1 MPPLEWAT
9 ASSAAPSTLHR
20 RAMMFNMQRSALLI
34 PLLCA
39 AFSVS
44 AQAPDPYPSKPLRF
58 ILPFPP
64 GGPTD
69 ILGRLIGERL
79 ASSLS
84 QPVIIE
90 NRGGAGGN
98 VGAEAAAKSAPDGY
112 TLVLVAR
119 CLAISTSVYSK
130 LIYDPL
136 RDFAPVSLVATVP
149 NVIVTQPALASTLQ
163 EFIALAKT
171 KPGGMN
177 FGSGG
182 SGTSNHLAGE
192 LFNIVTGTKL
202 VHVPYKGVNLA
213 MNDVL
218 AGAIHLVVIG
228 LAAAAPHIK
237 SRRLRAL
244 AVIAPQ
250 RLPPLPAVPT
260 VAEAGLPAFEDTTW
274 YGVLAPAGTPRPIVA
289 RLNGE
294 LVKILYSADMKDKL
308 NALGTDPV
316 TSTPEEF
323 AAYLRQETV
332 KWADV
337 VRKAGLKAD

>member
-1 MPPLEWAT
+1 MLNI
-9 ASSAAPSTLHR
+9 R
-20 RAMMFNMQRSALLI
+20 RFALVI
-34 PLLCA
+34 RLLLA
-39 AFSVS
+39 AFPVS
-44 AQAPDPYPSKPLRF
+44 AQVLDPYPSKPLRF

-79 ASSLS
+79 ASSLG
-84 QPVIIE
+84 QPVIVE

-112 TLVLVAR
+112 TLVLVAPS
-119 CLAISTSVYSK
+119 LAISPSLYSK
-130 LIYDPL
+130 LNYDPL

-228 LAAAAPHIK
+228 VPAAGPHIK
-237 SRRLRAL
+237 SGRLRAL

-250 RLPPLPAVPT
+250 RLPALPEVPT
-260 VAEAGLPAFEDTTW
+260 VAEAGLPDFDVTTW
-274 YGVLAPAGTPRPIVA
+274 YGVLAPAGTPRPVVA

-323 AAYLRQETV
+323 AAYLRQETA
-332 KWADV
+332 KWAEV